1 MRKVIKFTKIRY
13 VMFLLSF
20 LVIAGGITGTILNG
34 GYNLGIDFQAGLN
47 QRVQIAP
54 VAMTVTYTGKDD
66 ASLEMQAKTLTV
78 VIRGE
83 HGVKKYPFPLE
94 KVGTFGKLGEELNK
108 IDGIKAEVKANPS
121 VSALRLTAG
130 LNYPLVLS
138 AKPAYVNMVSDK
150 EASDASI
157 EKVRS
162 ALAKMGKPQIQV
174 IGNPRDQEFQI
185 RVGDPSGNRKTE
197 IEKEVSSLLE
207 KTFGQHVVVI
217 KMSNYV
223 GPKFSSTLAQES
235 IGLTI
240 TALVLVLIYLWFR
253 FKLAYGV
260 SAIAALFH
268 DVLVMLGFIGTFRL
282 EVNTTTIAAVLTII
296 GYSLND
302 TIVVFDRIRENTGLL
317 RGERFSR
324 IIDISITQS
333 LSRTIITSLTT
344 LMAVLALYLFGTGPI
359 KDFSLNLI
367 VGIVAGTY
375 SSIFIASPILLG
387 WTNAVKKKK
396 IIKSGDPDKIKALEE
411 QQKVDPESGE
421 ETKPAVV
428 IPTVERKKRRGKRRK
443 KK

>member
-1 MRKVIKFTKIRY
+1 MRRVIKFTKMRY

-20 LVIAGGITGTILNG
+20 LVIGGGITGTILNG

-54 VAMTVTYTGKDD
+54 VAMTVTYTGKGD
-66 ASLEMQAKTLTV
+66 ASLEIQAKVLTIV
-78 VIRGE
+78 VRGE
-83 HGVKKYPFPLE
+83 HGVKKYPFDL
-94 KVGTFGKLGEELNK
+94 KKTVTIDKLAKSLNK
-108 IDGIKAEVKANPS
+108 IDGISAEVKSNGGVS
-121 VSALRLTAG
+121 VARITAG
-130 LNYPLVLS
+130 LNYPLALS
-138 AKPAYVNMVSDK
+138 ADPSYLNVVSSKDV
-150 EASDASI
+150 AGASI

-174 IGNPRDQEFQI
+174 IGKPQDQEYQI
-185 RVGDPSGNRKTE
+185 RVGDPSGNKKTA

-260 SAIAALFH
+260 SAISALFH

-324 IIDISITQS
+324 IIDVSITQS

-387 WTNAVKKKK
+387 WTNVVKKKNVL
-396 IIKSGDPDKIKALEE
+396 KSGDADKIKAFEE
-411 QQKVDPESGE
+411 QQKLGSSVEKSSKQTVIIP
-421 ETKPAVV
+421 PA
-428 IPTVERKKRRGKRRK
+428 ERKLRGKRK
-443 KK
+443 KKK

>member
-1 MRKVIKFTKIRY
+1 MRRVIKFTKMRY

-20 LVIAGGITGTILNG
+20 LVIGGGITGTILNG

-54 VAMTVTYTGKDD
+54 VAMTVAYTGKGD
-66 ASLEMQAKTLTV
+66 ASLEIQAKVLTAV
-78 VIRGE
+78 VRGE
-83 HGVKKYPFPLE
+83 HGVKKYPFDL
-94 KVGTFGKLGEELNK
+94 KKTVTIAQLAKDLSK
-108 IDGIKAEVKANPS
+108 IDGITAEVKSNAGVS
-121 VSALRLTAG
+121 VDRITAG
-130 LNYPLVLS
+130 LNYPLALS
-138 AKPAYVNMVSDK
+138 ADPSYLNVVSSKDV
-150 EASDASI
+150 AGASI
-157 EKVRS
+157 KKVRS

-174 IGNPRDQEFQI
+174 IGKPQDQEYQI
-185 RVGDPSGNRKTE
+185 RVGDPSGNKKTA

-207 KTFGQHVVVI
+207 KTFGKHVVVV

-260 SAIAALFH
+260 SAISALFH

-324 IIDISITQS
+324 IIDVSITQS

-387 WTNAVKKKK
+387 WTNVVKKKNV
-396 IIKSGDPDKIKALEE
+396 IKSGDADKIKAFED
-411 QQKVDPESGE
+411 QQKLDSSVEGS
-421 ETKPAVV
+421 TKPAAFV
-428 IPTVERKKRRGKRRK
+428 PKAERKLRGKRK
-443 KK
+443 KKK

>member
-1 MRKVIKFTKIRY
+1 MRRVIKFTKMRY
-13 VMFLLSF
+13 VMFLLSI
-20 LVIAGGITGTILNG
+20 LVIGGGITGTILNG

-54 VAMTVTYTGKDD
+54 VALTVTYTGKSD
-66 ASLEMQAKTLTV
+66 ASVEMQAKTLTV

-83 HGVKKYPFPLE
+83 HGVKKYPFPLTKTLTIGE
-94 KVGTFGKLGEELNK
+94 LAKKLNS
-108 IDGIKAEVKANPS
+108 IDGIAADVKTDSNALAAN
-121 VSALRLTAG
+121 LTAG
-130 LNYPLVLS
+130 LDYPLALS
-138 AKPAYVNMVSDK
+138 TDPSYLNIVNGKAVSG
-150 EASDASI
+150 ASI

-162 ALAKMGKPQIQV
+162 ALRVMGKPQIQI
-174 IGNPRDQEFQI
+174 IGKPQDQEFQI
-185 RVGDPSGNRKTE
+185 RVGDPSGNKKTE

-207 KTFGQHVVVI
+207 KTFGKHVVVV

-260 SAIAALFH
+260 SAITALFH

-317 RGERFSR
+317 RGDRFSH
-324 IIDISITQS
+324 IIDVSITQS

-344 LMAVLALYLFGTGPI
+344 LMAVLALFLFGTGPI

-367 VGIVAGTY
+367 VGIISGTY

-387 WTNAVKKKK
+387 WTNVAKKRKV
-396 IIKSGDPDKIKALEE
+396 IKSGDSEKIKAFEE
-411 QQKVDPESGE
+411 QQKSDSRGDGSG
-421 ETKPAVV
+421 KPAAA
-428 IPTVERKKRRGKRRK
+428 IPTVERKLRGKRK
-443 KK
+443 KKK

>member
-1 MRKVIKFTKIRY
+1 MRRVIKFTKMRY

-20 LVIAGGITGTILNG
+20 LVIGGGITGTILNG

-54 VAMTVTYTGKDD
+54 VAMTVTYTGKGD
-66 ASLEMQAKTLTV
+66 ASLEIQAKVLTIV
-78 VIRGE
+78 VRGE
-83 HGVKKYPFPLE
+83 HGVKKYPFDL
-94 KVGTFGKLGEELNK
+94 KKTVTIDKLAKSLNK
-108 IDGIKAEVKANPS
+108 IDGITAEVKSNGGVS
-121 VSALRLTAG
+121 VARITAG
-130 LNYPLVLS
+130 LNYPLALS
-138 AKPAYVNMVSDK
+138 ADPSYLNVVSSKDV
-150 EASDASI
+150 AGASI

-174 IGNPRDQEFQI
+174 IGKPQDQEYQI
-185 RVGDPSGNRKTE
+185 RVGDPSGNKKTA

-260 SAIAALFH
+260 SAISALFH

-324 IIDISITQS
+324 IIDVSITQS

-387 WTNAVKKKK
+387 WTNVVKKKNVL
-396 IIKSGDPDKIKALEE
+396 KSGDADKIKAFEE
-411 QQKVDPESGE
+411 QQKLGSSVEESSKQ
-421 ETKPAVV
+421 TVIIPPA
-428 IPTVERKKRRGKRRK
+428 ERKLRGKRK
-443 KK
+443 KKK